1 MIIKRLLIA
10 ILCVFSSTVF
20 SVIPGSYLTPDV
32 DDPQQL
38 NRYAITR
45 QLYTWD
51 VTNPRTFCTGASC
64 WVFDFNGDDQIDCSS
79 FETTPDP
86 TRDNCFVPIS
96 VPLPSNSF
104 HRDIYVWGTFNLA
117 YEVAYTA
124 ETAREYYRE
133 PGLQP
138 AMATDSATQ
147 QEQVYPFS
155 GLLQINHVDLQLPGN
170 GSLDLAV
177 TRSYVGTGL
186 RAEFDVNGIYWT
198 QHFGRIK
205 VAAGYRDEICNH
217 QFANAFDENASNIPS
232 PPSDGYGIGS
242 NIGNPVLEHAD
253 GRREILFNN
262 GIDNDGSLITKS
274 NWKAECIDSSNSDA
288 GMYLFSP
295 DGVRYQMDVISLER
309 MTKHEPFDP
318 VAMAPEREDEYLDR
332 TVVSAFMDPSS
343 ITDLNGNSITL
354 TYGLS
359 NLNDLSEFYY
369 LELVNTND
377 GRMLDYQYTFD
388 GVGYPK
394 LTSVTD
400 GTRVVSYEYESV
412 VQPSGAMIS
421 VDQSPTHLLKKVVRV
436 DGSEWNYQ
444 YGLNSASNDYLMLTG
459 MDYPS
464 GLRVDYGYDTEIFSQ
479 IDYTF
484 LDEPFGSTFTAADLE
499 AQASVVVVSAKTL
512 SGPDVPSAAWN
523 YDYQPGW
530 TRGVGLD
537 SFDMTVI
544 DGPENRREIE
554 HYGISSVAGFNTSMN
569 AIGLPYLD
577 RSFAL
582 GDTSPIRQLSYVWTE
597 RYLSHEWYMQHDF
610 GDAFFTQA
618 LIAEGVAVA
627 DLSTI
632 SETLADSDDLAST
645 SSTSTIYA
653 DYDSYGNPQLI
664 TETSFS
670 GTGSSDRVSHLTY
683 LNDPQKWLL
692 GLEQSRSID
701 TLGAITQN
709 YDSQGNLLGI
719 NRFGV
724 NTTRTYTPQGDLAS
738 VRDATGI
745 NGVNYA
751 NYHRGQAQ
759 SITFPGSLDSIS
771 QTVNDS
777 GTIASVTNGRGHT
790 TSYSYTALN
799 QIDSINL
806 PIHLDIDYIWSYAPN
821 QLEVKRGVHT
831 EIVKF
836 DALNR
841 PLQNIVTNTVSNI
854 SSLSTNVYD
863 AAGQLVFESLPNS
876 SLGSTYQYDAIGRL
890 LSISHPGGIKTF
902 DHSASSVTSTDENG
916 NSIKNIYWSLGSFS
930 NWVGLTTQVFDNGS
944 SAVSYARNM
953 LGQITQIVQGD
964 YVNGNTTGYP
974 RTYKYNSKYFL
985 QSAQE
990 VEVYPVTYTQDAVG
1004 NILTATLNS
1013 PTPSVK
1019 RYGYDTHD
1027 RLTSIDYEDN
1037 SLDAT
1042 FSYYPDGSLQS
1053 ESNSQ
1058 SSRSYIYDAN
1068 NNLIRE
1074 DITIASDAYALQ
1086 YSPNNYDHIDS
1097 VTYPSSRVISFS
1109 PDPQGRPTQATP
1121 YVTGISYRSDGL
1133 PATISYA
1140 NGHTSSYGFN
1150 SRLLL
1155 DSVAV
1160 NGASSAF
1167 GNSFNALDK
1176 SYLYDAAGNID
1187 LITNNENSLN
1197 TAAFSYDQQS
1207 RINTATGNWGSGTY
1221 TYDNVQNIT
1230 SRSGINT
1237 TDDVYTHNAM
1247 WLSDI
1252 NSASTGVQR
1261 FYGYDADGNIII
1273 ESVEDAAVVV
1283 KQKLYGFDQAGNLSS
1298 VEVNEGVGSITES
1311 NKYLYSYDT
1320 QGHRISRTH
1329 QETGSNSQFVYNNDG
1344 LLMGEYLSAG
1354 QLLRE
1359 NYYLGR
1365 QLIASVQ
1372 DLPPNLSPSPDAGS
1386 DATIQSG
1393 STVGLDGAGS
1403 SDTDG
1408 IITRYEWVPVNAA
1421 AQSLV
1426 LTGADT
1432 ASASFDIP
1440 VDAIDGTVYEFEL
1453 RLNDNRGG
1461 TAVDTVI
1468 YTVLSNALP
1477 NALLTPLTST
1487 INSGT
1492 SESRTLY
1499 ATSSSDAETPFNQLT
1514 FSWTQENGTPVVF
1527 NNTDQPQ
1534 VTISFP
1540 EYLASDEEIIIR
1552 VVVSDTDGGADSAIH
1567 TLTVK
1572 ANSQPTVDAGPDMIV
1587 FPGEEFNLNATT
1599 VDAQGLSSLSWY
1611 GPPDKRSF
1619 SGGATANR
1627 YFTLEVF
1634 DTDLLGQS
1642 LWTESWEAR
1651 VTDSQGAQ
1659 ESDFVTVALVNPAID
1674 SDLDSLPDGW
1684 ETFYFGDITSNS
1696 GAEDADED
1704 GLTVVEEYQLRL
1716 NPNISDSVPE
1726 PVADFK
1732 GYAGNAENRLYWHT
1746 DGYETNF
1753 DLYWSNTPITD
1764 ITAAILIS
1772 DVASP
1777 YSHTSLSNSSPY
1789 YYQVVSK
1796 NSVNTST
1803 PSTEIMLTPSQ
1814 SEWQGESLISN
1825 SETYFYSESNGYR
1838 VYAWVENMEETTG
1851 YYYLPARF
1859 KLYAKVFSYES
1870 GWGETLLIR
1879 ESEFYPQETKIT
1891 ISEQGYIALSVG
1903 YEGRKVS
1910 TGVSDEV
1917 SFHAL
1922 SLDKTRWIT
1931 HGKYTLPDNSGLSIS
1946 APKIALDGRA
1956 YYGTFWTKGSPFTP
1970 RAYLVTGKISN
1981 SASGSWSASYPIT
1994 INPDGAQLFYP
2005 EIEIELGANN
2015 SVHVVW
2021 AEHYS
2026 GGRTMFA
2033 TLFDT
2038 VAGTLGAN
2046 TVIRS
2051 SNGSFGDFRMLANSN
2066 SDVALLFYEAA
2077 NGYLKAKSIYYDSN
2091 AGTWGNITSVPAP
2104 KGGKTSVKFITAS
2117 KLQSGLIYASLV
2129 KGVEV
2134 YTLTSDF
2141 AGNWSAPVILPIVE
2155 KDALNMEESSP
2166 DNMWICSRE
2175 PTGIKITQ
2183 HNLQTDQLTELDTG
2197 LFVSDS
2203 DAGFGCAKGLF
2214 GDDINVAY
2222 SNEGGLYLNQ
2232 FKAPANEA
2240 LNTAPTSNAGV
2251 DIAILPGEI
2260 AALVGSGQ
2268 DAEDSNLIYNWYQ
2281 TGGPGASFI
2290 GSSIPSSSSSVNIF
2304 YGQFPSDGNY
2314 WVTLRTTDPYG
2325 VYGEDE
2331 VIISVNVNAP
2341 PIADAGQ
2348 DQIIDPGIT
2357 ATLDGSTSSDPGGTI
2372 VSYQWTQLTGTA
2384 VTLVDASTATAS
2396 FDTGGLGAGEV
2407 LTFELSV
2414 TDDGGL
2420 VSTDATTVTMT
2431 SPNQPPVA
2439 DAGPDVNINL
2449 GATAV
2454 LDGSNSSD
2462 SDGTIVSYQWQKLSG
2477 IPVSLQNAT
2486 TATASFVTNG
2496 LVGGELLTFE
2506 LTVTDNNGAIATDQ
2520 IALTIVS
2527 DTIAPVT
2534 TLQSTRYK
2542 SKGKTYFDLTLTPN
2556 ESATSY
2562 FRVTGEG
2569 NVTVGGSDTTA
2580 WQTYTVPVTV
2590 KLAGNNAVATFEY
2603 YSEDTAGNT
2612 EVTQQEIL
2620 Q

>member
-217 QFANAFDENASNIPS
+217 QFASAFDENASNIPS

-359 NLNDLSEFYY
+359 DLNDLSEFYY

-484 LDEPFGSTFTAADLE
+484 LDEHFGSTFTAADLE

-724 NTTRTYTPQGDLAS
+724 NTTLTYTPQGDLAS

-790 TSYSYTALN
+790 ASYSYTALN

-930 NWVGLTTQVFDNGS
+930 NRVGLTTQVFDNGS

-974 RTYKYNSKYFL
+974 RTSIYNSKYFL

-990 VEVYPVTYTQDAVG
+990 VEEYPVTYTQDAVG
-1004 NILTATLNS
+1004 NILTATLNG

-1019 RYGYDTHD
+1019 RYGYDTRD

-1207 RINTATGNWGSGTY
+1207 RINAATGNWGSGTY

-1386 DATIQSG
+1386 DATIQAG

-1468 YTVLSNALP
+1468 YTVQGNTAPVAVINSNYNGPKAGGNYVRVDCYQSTDAENSNSQLQCNWDQIAGEGSLAPLSGRSVSFEMPYDTEGQITIRLTVIDQDGASSTDTINFDVLP
-1477 NALLTPLTST
+1477 NSK
-1487 INSGT
+1487 
-1492 SESRTLY
+1492 
-1499 ATSSSDAETPFNQLT
+1499 
-1514 FSWTQENGTPVVF
+1514 PV
-1527 NNTDQPQ
+1527 
-1534 VTISFP
+1534 
-1540 EYLASDEEIIIR
+1540 A
-1552 VVVSDTDGGADSAIH
+1552 
-1567 TLTVK
+1567 
-1572 ANSQPTVDAGPDMIV
+1572 DAGPDV
-1587 FPGEEFNLNATT
+1587 LAFPGETFVLDSSASHDIDGSLELQWWTRSQNNDTT
-1599 VDAQGLSSLSWY
+1599 IIDWHSGSQAYIGCSTDMFTPYPGVAKFSDTYQINIT
-1611 GPPDKRSF
+1611 DN
-1619 SGGATANR
+1619 SGGQDEDVA
-1627 YFTLEVF
+1627 
-1634 DTDLLGQS
+1634 
-1642 LWTESWEAR
+1642 EAIC
-1651 VTDSQGAQ
+1651 
-1659 ESDFVTVALVNPAID
+1659 LNPIVD
-1674 SDLDSLPDGW
+1674 RDNDGLIDGW
-1684 ETFYFGDITSNS
+1684 EIHYFGDIAAKS
-1696 GAEDADED
+1696 GIEDDDGDSLTNAEEH
-1704 GLTVVEEYQLRL
+1704 YLRL
-1716 NPNISDSVPE
+1716 DPTVANVSLSDFTAVKAYPRDSEVRIVSDHPQ
-1726 PVADFK
+1726 
-1732 GYAGNAENRLYWHT
+1732 
-1746 DGYETNF
+1746 DGIQV
-1753 DLYWSNTPITD
+1753 DLYWSHSAITD
-1764 ITAAILIS
+1764 LSAATKIS
-1772 DVASP
+1772 DIGSNFLHTGLVNGQSYYYKVVASSGALSSNP
-1777 YSHTSLSNSSPY
+1777 SSEQFVVPSIPVWSDPSILSNDDIFYTLSSDRGQKLIVWIEHYKEQWNSSSEDY
-1789 YYQVVSK
+1789 YRLRANIFDPVRGWAGSFNLSAWQIDLSLFSVSAVFAENGDLAVTAVRAGDYGSSTLYKVISAHYYNYDSDKWSYDYMTDSFNQGDIGDVAAPIIHGQNKASYSWSQWEDDDEQTREGIVVNYIDFSK
-1796 NSVNTST
+1796 ADGPRSFIQLSSASQGYRSNTLSTAKGAGDLVHLIWVEEGSGNQDLVYSSYLSSQDLQNQNYIVASGGIYSGMEIISDEQGNLFVSWHEQDSQGNTST
-1803 PSTEIMLTPSQ
+1803 HSDYYNAGNGSWDGAVALPKPKGKGSVAFAVRKILSDGTIYALIQKGSKTYHLAYSNRFWSDLNQISINGSAIEISEGDSQVINICSADTNGATVTEHDLSIESVATISTLVQ
-1814 SEWQGESLISN
+1814 SSTGVFSCTAETTVSKASVMYRSGEYIYHRELKTSDNSIINTAPIANAGPALVQASDTRVNIDTATNALSLSSDQESILSDRLWFQQGGVPASRYGDGPWSCYWSSCAE
-1825 SETYFYSESNGYR
+1825 YFNTGSFNLVYR
-1838 VYAWVENMEETTG
+1838 VYD
-1851 YYYLPARF
+1851 
-1859 KLYAKVFSYES
+1859 
-1870 GWGETLLIR
+1870 
-1879 ESEFYPQETKIT
+1879 EFGVYDEDT
-1891 ISEQGYIALSVG
+1891 LSV
-1903 YEGRKVS
+1903 
-1910 TGVSDEV
+1910 
-1917 SFHAL
+1917 
-1922 SLDKTRWIT
+1922 
-1931 HGKYTLPDNSGLSIS
+1931 
-1946 APKIALDGRA
+1946 
-1956 YYGTFWTKGSPFTP
+1956 
-1970 RAYLVTGKISN
+1970 
-1981 SASGSWSASYPIT
+1981 
-1994 INPDGAQLFYP
+1994 
-2005 EIEIELGANN
+2005 
-2015 SVHVVW
+2015 
-2021 AEHYS
+2021 
-2026 GGRTMFA
+2026 TM
-2033 TLFDT
+2033 
-2038 VAGTLGAN
+2038 
-2046 TVIRS
+2046 
-2051 SNGSFGDFRMLANSN
+2051 
-2066 SDVALLFYEAA
+2066 
-2077 NGYLKAKSIYYDSN
+2077 
-2091 AGTWGNITSVPAP
+2091 
-2104 KGGKTSVKFITAS
+2104 
-2117 KLQSGLIYASLV
+2117 QS
-2129 KGVEV
+2129 
-2134 YTLTSDF
+2134 
-2141 AGNWSAPVILPIVE
+2141 
-2155 KDALNMEESSP
+2155 
-2166 DNMWICSRE
+2166 
-2175 PTGIKITQ
+2175 
-2183 HNLQTDQLTELDTG
+2183 
-2197 LFVSDS
+2197 
-2203 DAGFGCAKGLF
+2203 
-2214 GDDINVAY
+2214 
-2222 SNEGGLYLNQ
+2222 
-2232 FKAPANEA
+2232 
-2240 LNTAPTSNAGV
+2240 
-2251 DIAILPGEI
+2251 
-2260 AALVGSGQ
+2260 
-2268 DAEDSNLIYNWYQ
+2268 
-2281 TGGPGASFI
+2281 
-2290 GSSIPSSSSSVNIF
+2290 
-2304 YGQFPSDGNY
+2304 
-2314 WVTLRTTDPYG
+2314 
-2325 VYGEDE
+2325 
-2331 VIISVNVNAP
+2331 NAP
-2341 PIADAGQ
+2341 PIADAGP

-2384 VTLVDASTATAS
+2384 VTLINASTATAS

-2420 VSTDATTVTMT
+2420 ISTDTTTVTMT

-2462 SDGTIVSYQWQKLSG
+2462 NDGTIVSYQWQQLSG

-2486 TATASFVTNG
+2486 TATASFDTTG

-2506 LTVTDNNGAIATDQ
+2506 LRVTDNNGAIATDQ

-2556 ESATSY
+2556 EAASSY

-2590 KLAGNNAVATFEY
+2590 KLAGNSAIATFEY